1 MHHGGDE
8 ESLAVLADFRNI
20 IAGALLRQM
29 LLYEISPKAVEVRLH
44 GGNKFHVGWQL
55 AIVFEG
61 VDAVEIA
68 CDGINGSEV
77 G

>member
-8 ESLAVLADFRNI
+8 ESLAVLAEFRNI
-20 IAGALLRQM
+20 IAGAILRQM
-29 LLYEISPKAVEVRLH
+29 LLYEISPKAVEVRFR
-44 GGNKFHVGWQL
+44 GGNKFHVASQL

-61 VDAVEIA
+61 VDAVEIE